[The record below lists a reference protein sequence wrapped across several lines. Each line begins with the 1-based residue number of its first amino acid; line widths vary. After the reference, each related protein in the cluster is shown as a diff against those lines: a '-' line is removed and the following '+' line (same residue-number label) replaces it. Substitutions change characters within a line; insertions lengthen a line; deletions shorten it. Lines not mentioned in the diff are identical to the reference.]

1 MKLETGICGEQSVR
15 VSAENTA
22 KTMGS
27 GTLDVFAT
35 PALVALAEKTC
46 WQSVAPALEAGS
58 GTVGTKLELEHTA
71 PTPVGMTVTCESE
84 LTAVEGRCHGLL
96 IHQRASG
103 RVEQNGPGL
112 HLRQR
117 LRVDKAPGLGRGR
130 AVQAEDIAPPQQ
142 GIIIHKLHTVGG
154 VFGPDGAGA
163 DQHLHAKGSGNA
175 GRLPPDAAI
184 AVNAIG
190 LAIELHLG
198 QQADALRDIQLP
210 ASLLD
215 GTGRWPAAG

>member
-1 MKLETGICGEQSVR
+1 MGFCPQGAFLRQRLGDKGIG
-15 VSAENTA
+15 
-22 KTMGS
+22 
-27 GTLDVFAT
+27 
-35 PALVALAEKTC
+35 
-46 WQSVAPALEAGS
+46 
-58 GTVGTKLELEHTA
+58 
-71 PTPVGMTVTCESE
+71 PVKAQ

-96 IHQRASG
+96 IHQRAPG

-117 LRVDKAPGLGRGR
+117 LRVDKASGLGRGR

-142 GIIIHKLHTVGG
+142 GIIIHELHTVGG

-198 QQADALRDIQLP
+198 QQANALRDIQLP

-215 GTGRWPAAG
+215 GTVVALRALADGQQQAEGHLGHAVGRIARHIGHRNAVAAAGFQIQVVGARGDDAHPFQVRALL